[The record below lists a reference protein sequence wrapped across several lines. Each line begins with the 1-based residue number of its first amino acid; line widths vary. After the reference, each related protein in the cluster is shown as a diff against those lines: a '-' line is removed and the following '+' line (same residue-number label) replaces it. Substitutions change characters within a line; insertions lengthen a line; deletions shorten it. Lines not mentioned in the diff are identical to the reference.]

1 MFRPFCLL
9 AAIVGITVQLAA
21 QSRPAPPP
29 TNPARLA
36 GEWIFEMEGD
46 GQPQRVTLTASG
58 DSLRGQVYGQNFAAS
73 LTGTRVAF
81 AVGDFRW
88 RATVRGD
95 SLVGF
100 LGVAPDSSRW
110 VGVRD
115 TRPAAPRSVRLEPT
129 TWWRGISATA
139 APALHIAA
147 GDTVRTTTVDA
158 GGWGR
163 GAYGDR
169 ANKLTMGG
177 NPLTGPIYVEGAL
190 PGDVLIVKLHRVRL
204 NRGWAFSGT
213 WLMDN
218 AIDVSYATERK
229 GTPPGAQQNNQWL
242 LDTLTG
248 TARLAARPTALANFT
263 VTLTPFLGVI
273 AAAPGAEFTPSSRES
288 GAYGGNMENRYIREG
303 ATVLLPVRTRGAYL
317 YLGDGHAA
325 QGDGELTGDAM
336 ETSLDV
342 MFSVEIKRWG
352 FNDIVRVED
361 AEQIMS
367 VGVGGS
373 LDEAMR
379 RATSDMARWLE
390 REYKLTSTEAALVM
404 GFALR
409 FDIPDVVPPGFGVTA
424 RLPKSA
430 LAQLSR
436 R

>member
-9 AAIVGITVQLAA
+9 TAIVVTSVTLTA
-21 QSRPAPPP
+21 QSRPAASTTTPE
-29 TNPARLA
+29 RLA
-36 GEWIFEMEGD
+36 GEWTFEMEGD
-46 GQPQRVTLTASG
+46 GQPQRVTLTLSG
-58 DSLRGQVYGQNFAAS
+58 DSLRGQVYGQRFAAS
-73 LTGTRVAF
+73 LTGTRLTF
-81 AVGDFRW
+81 AVGNFRW
-88 RATVRGD
+88 RASMRGD
-95 SLVGF
+95 SLVGW
-100 LGVAPDSSRW
+100 LGIAPDSSRW

-115 TRPAAPRSVRLEPT
+115 RRPEVARSLRLEPT
-129 TWWRGISATA
+129 TWWRGVSATA
-139 APALHIAA
+139 TPALRIAA
-147 GDTVRTTTVDA
+147 GDTVRTTTLDA
-158 GGWGR
+158 GGWGL
-163 GAYGDR
+163 GGYGDR
-169 ANKLTMGG
+169 TNKLTMGG
-177 NPLTGPIYVEGAL
+177 NPMTGPFYVEGAL

-218 AIDVSYATERK
+218 AIDVSYGNERK
-229 GTPPGAQQNNQWL
+229 GTPPDAPQSNKWL
-242 LDTLTG
+242 LDTLSG
-248 TARLAARPTALANFT
+248 TARLERPSAALANFS
-263 VTLTPFLGVI
+263 VPIAPFLGVI
-273 AAAPGAEFTPSSRES
+273 ATAPGTEFTPSSRES

-303 ATVLLPVRTRGAYL
+303 ATVMLPVRTRGAFL

-342 MFSVEIKRWG
+342 TFSVEIKRWG

-379 RATSDMARWLE
+379 TATSDMARWLE

-430 LAQLSR
+430 LSQLSPR
-436 R
+436 

>member
-1 MFRPFCLL
+1 
-9 AAIVGITVQLAA
+9 
-21 QSRPAPPP
+21 
-29 TNPARLA
+29 
-36 GEWIFEMEGD
+36 
-46 GQPQRVTLTASG
+46 
-58 DSLRGQVYGQNFAAS
+58 LRGQVYGQNFAAS
-73 LTGTRVAF
+73 LTGTRLTF

-100 LGVAPDSSRW
+100 LGIAPDSSRW
-110 VGVRD
+110 FGVRD
-115 TRPAAPRSVRLEPT
+115 ARPRVARTLRLEPS

-139 APALHIAA
+139 TPALRIAS

-158 GGWGR
+158 GGWGG
-163 GAYGDR
+163 GADGDR
-169 ANKLTMGG
+169 ANKLTAGG

-190 PGDVLIVKLHRVRL
+190 PGDVLLVTLHRVRL

-213 WLMDN
+213 SLMDN

-229 GTPPGAQQNNQWL
+229 GPPREAPQNNRWL
-242 LDTLTG
+242 LDTLAG
-248 TARLAARPTALANFT
+248 TARLAKPTTALTNFT
-263 VTLTPFLGVI
+263 VPLTPFLGVI
-273 AAAPGAEFTPSSRES
+273 AAAPGTEFTPSSRES
-288 GAYGGNMENRYIREG
+288 GAYGGNMENRFIREG
-303 ATVLLPVRTRGAYL
+303 ATVMLQVRTRGAYL

-342 MFSVEIKRWG
+342 TFSVEVKRWG

-361 AEQIMS
+361 GEQIMS

-390 REYKLTSTEAALVM
+390 RHYKLTSTEAALVM

-430 LAQLSR
+430 LSQLR